1 MKKIITLSIIFLT
14 LTLSLTTKS
23 VNAMEKKKVE
33 KIPVLMISI
42 KSTLATIAADAGN
55 LPMEIMQKAEAL
67 GLEITG
73 PQLWQYRNVDGNPN
87 STIDI
92 DICLPIKEAKGDA
105 GKFKFE
111 VLPPIT
117 CISEIHKG
125 AYEQLIN
132 TYNRI
137 FGEMT
142 RKGIPMGDASR
153 EVYSV
158 MDMENPE
165 NNITEVQMIISE

>member
-1 MKKIITLSIIFLT
+1 
-14 LTLSLTTKS
+14 
-23 VNAMEKKKVE
+23 MEKKKVGE
-33 KIPVLMISI
+33 IPVLLISI
-42 KSTLATIAADAGN
+42 ESTLATIAADAGN
-55 LPMEIMQKAEAL
+55 LPMEIMHKTEVL
-67 GLEITG
+67 GLDVTG
-73 PQLWQYRNVDGNPN
+73 PQIWQYRNVDGNPN
-87 STIDI
+87 TTIDI
-92 DICLPIKEAKGDA
+92 DICVPIKEAKGDP

-125 AYEQLIN
+125 AYDQLTN

-137 FGEMT
+137 FGEMS
-142 RKGIPMGDASR
+142 RKGIMMGTASR

-165 NNITEVQMIISE
+165 NNITEVQVIINE